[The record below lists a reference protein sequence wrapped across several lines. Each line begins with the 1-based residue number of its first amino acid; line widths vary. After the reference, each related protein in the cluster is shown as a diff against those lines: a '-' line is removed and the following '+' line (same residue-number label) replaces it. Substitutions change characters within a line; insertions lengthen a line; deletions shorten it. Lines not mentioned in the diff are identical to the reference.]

1 MSILSGIKSP
11 SDLKQLTPE
20 QLTKLSQEIR
30 DDLVRYVTKTGG
42 HLGPNLGV
50 VELTLALHRVFDSPK
65 DPILWDTGHQT
76 YVHKM
81 VTGRAQDFQT
91 LRQEGGLSGYPSR
104 AESIHDVI
112 ENSHASTALSYAD
125 GIAKAFEIHGELD
138 RHVVAVV
145 GDGALTGGMTWEA
158 LNNIA
163 DGSDRSI
170 VIVVNDNERSYS
182 PTIGGMARHLATLR
196 TTKGYERFL
205 DWGKSVLERTPVVGA
220 PVYDALHGM
229 KKGIKDFVAPQGLF
243 EDLGLKYIGPI
254 DGHKIADME
263 FAFQRARDFG
273 GPVIVHVITT
283 KGRGY
288 APAETDEADRFHA
301 VGVVDPDTGKPLT
314 EAAKSWTSV
323 FGKELVAIGGER
335 QDVVA
340 ITAAMLGPTGLDTFA
355 QKFPDRT
362 FDVGIAEQHA
372 VTSAVGMAHAGLH
385 PVIALYST
393 FLNRAIDQVIMDC
406 ALHDAGVTFALDRS
420 GVTGDDGASHN
431 GMWDMALL
439 RVVPNLDLFAP
450 RDGARLVAALRKSID
465 KADHPTVIRFSKG
478 AIPADIP
485 AEATYDFADI
495 LKVNDQPDVC
505 IVSIGGMATTAMEV
519 ATTLQSSG
527 YSVEVIDPVQ
537 VLPINEA
544 LVSHLS
550 DRDYVVTIEDGL
562 LDGGIGEAIGS
573 ALRTLNSNT
582 RVTPLGIPKKFLDH
596 ASRKS
601 ILHALKLDAQGI
613 TATIEQDLKT
623 TVR

>member
-1 MSILSGIKSP
+1 
-11 SDLKQLTPE
+11 
-20 QLTKLSQEIR
+20 
-30 DDLVRYVTKTGG
+30 
-42 HLGPNLGV
+42 
-50 VELTLALHRVFDSPK
+50 
-65 DPILWDTGHQT
+65 
-76 YVHKM
+76 
-81 VTGRAQDFQT
+81 
-91 LRQEGGLSGYPSR
+91 
-104 AESIHDVI
+104 
-112 ENSHASTALSYAD
+112 
-125 GIAKAFEIHGELD
+125 
-138 RHVVAVV
+138 
-145 GDGALTGGMTWEA
+145 
-158 LNNIA
+158 
-163 DGSDRSI
+163 
-170 VIVVNDNERSYS
+170 
-182 PTIGGMARHLATLR
+182 MARHLATLR

-393 FLNRAIDQVIMDC
+393 FFNRAIDQVIMDC

>member
-544 LVSHLS
+544 LVSHLG

>member
-81 VTGRAQDFQT
+81 VTGRAQDFQS

-254 DGHKIADME
+254 DGHKISDME

-519 ATTLQSSG
+519 ATTLQNSG

-537 VLPINEA
+537 VLPINES
-544 LVSHLS
+544 LISHLS
-550 DRDYVVTIEDGL
+550 DREYVVTIEDGL
-562 LDGGIGEAIGS
+562 LDGGIGEAFGS

-613 TATIEQDLKT
+613 TATIEQELKT